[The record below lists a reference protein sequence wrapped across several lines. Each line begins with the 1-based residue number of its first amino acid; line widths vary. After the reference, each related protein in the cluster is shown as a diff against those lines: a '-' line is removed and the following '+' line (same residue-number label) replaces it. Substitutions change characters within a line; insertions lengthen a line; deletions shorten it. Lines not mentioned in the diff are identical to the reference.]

1 MTIDMDN
8 HVDFLWAAWAALAFH
23 IFLVCLL
30 EATMYVK
37 AYKLRKNFD
46 SNCVYVSLPELINK
60 FAGFFR
66 IYLELWKLPR
76 SGFRRNSTGN
86 PYISYI
92 WV

>member
-1 MTIDMDN
+1 MDN

-46 SNCVYVSLPELINK
+46 SNCVYVSLPQLINK
-60 FAGFFR
+60 FAGLN
-66 IYLELWKLPR
+66 ICLELWMLLR

>member
-1 MTIDMDN
+1 MDN

-60 FAGFFR
+60 FAGLN
-66 IYLELWKLPR
+66 IYLELWMLLR